1 MVYLVLVLSLLH
13 EAPAE
18 KHAECMGSAR
28 SSAVGSLE
36 PT

>member
-18 KHAECMGSAR
+18 KHAEYKEQCSGI
-28 SSAVGSLE
+28 
-36 PT
+36 P